1 MCSHFLAQFQRNNNF
16 SSKINLN
23 SKDQTTNNRA
33 ENLNFSSFS
42 YRLGVIGIGNS
53 VITVTNKDLKQN
65 A

>member
-1 MCSHFLAQFQRNNNF
+1 MCSHFLAKFQRNNNF
-16 SSKINLN
+16 SSKINFN
-23 SKDQTTNNRA
+23 FKDQTTNNRA